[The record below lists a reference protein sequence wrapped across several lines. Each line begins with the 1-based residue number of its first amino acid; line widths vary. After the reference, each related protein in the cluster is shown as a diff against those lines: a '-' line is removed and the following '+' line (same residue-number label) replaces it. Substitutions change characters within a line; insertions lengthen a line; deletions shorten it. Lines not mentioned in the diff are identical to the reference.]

1 MKNIT
6 AKQIALFIALIN
18 VAIVITIFSFFYFFN
33 DVNYIIFTLFGVLFT
48 FVFTYIPVLFI
59 LQYFILNRIDP
70 IYKTIESI
78 KIPHQKLFEKIEDK
92 DLIKELNTEVMSWA
106 NEKAKEIEQL
116 KFNETLRK
124 EFIGNIAHELKT
136 PIFNIQGYVLTLLD
150 GAMDDKDITKKY
162 LKRSAQNISRMITI
176 IRDIDTITRLESRIQ
191 KLNIKKFNLSKL
203 ITEVIE
209 LLDIK
214 KEQYHIII
222 DFDEQKYND
231 IFVLADR
238 EKLYELINNLLVNSL
253 KYGKEN
259 GHTKIYMR
267 RELRKVFVSIEDNGI
282 GIAQENL
289 PRIFE
294 RFYRVDKSRSRE
306 RGGSGLGLSIVKH
319 IIEAHHEQIEVE
331 SSPGRG
337 TKFTFSLQLAH
348 D

>member
-253 KYGKEN
+253 KYRKEN

>member
-6 AKQIALFIALIN
+6 AKHIALFIALIN

>member
-6 AKQIALFIALIN
+6 AKHIALSIAAINAALLI
-18 VAIVITIFSFFYFFN
+18 IIFGFFYYFK
-33 DVNYIIFTLFGVLFT
+33 DVNYVIFSLFGVLFT

-70 IYKTIESI
+70 IYKTIKSI
-78 KIPHQKLFEKIEDK
+78 TIPHNKLVEKIEEK
-92 DLIKELNTEVMSWA
+92 DIIQELNTEVMSWA

-136 PIFNIQGYVLTLLD
+136 PVFNIQGYTLTLLD

-162 LKRSAQNISRMITI
+162 LKRSAKNISRMITI
-176 IRDIDTITRLESRIQ
+176 IRDIDTITRLESGIQ
-191 KLNIKKFNLSKL
+191 KLNIQKFNLSKL
-203 ITEVIE
+203 ITEVID
-209 LLDIK
+209 LSDIK
-214 KEQYHIII
+214 KEKYHIEI
-222 DFDEQKYND
+222 DYDEQKYKD

-238 EKLYELINNLLVNSL
+238 EKLFELFNNLLVNSL
-253 KYGKEN
+253 KYGTEN
-259 GHTKIYMR
+259 GNTQIYMR
-267 RELRKVFVSIEDNGI
+267 QELRKVFVSIEDNGI
-282 GIAQENL
+282 GIAQEDL

-319 IIEAHHEQIEVE
+319 IIEAHHEQMEVE
-331 SSPGRG
+331 SKPGRG

-348 D
+348 N